1 MRFAAAYLAAGL
13 LLPVWA
19 APAAAATDDPRG
31 ACAGAAS
38 AEPTARLVLGH
49 FSGGRIFRM
58 PDGVPMIAW
67 RDEFQCFTSRRICDA
82 WQSQMNVAYRN
93 VEGYKTCLPLR

>member
-1 MRFAAAYLAAGL
+1 
-13 LLPVWA
+13 
-19 APAAAATDDPRG
+19 
-31 ACAGAAS
+31 
-38 AEPTARLVLGH
+38 
-49 FSGGRIFRM
+49 M

-82 WQSQMNVAYRN
+82 WQRQMNVAYRN